1 MKKSKKD
8 KNLLPK
14 KKTISLS
21 TEEFCVLNDLFV
33 QFFIAYDDLNNPNVL
48 MNIKGFKD
56 KDHCLQW
63 IEEFKQIQ
71 EFNFINDNETIH

>member
-14 KKTISLS
+14 KKTISS
-21 TEEFCVLNDLFV
+21 FSEEFCVLNDLFV
-33 QFFIAYDDLNNPNVL
+33 QFYIVYDETNNPNVL
-48 MNIKGFKD
+48 MNIKGYQD

>member
-1 MKKSKKD
+1 
-8 KNLLPK
+8 
-14 KKTISLS
+14 
-21 TEEFCVLNDLFV
+21 
-33 QFFIAYDDLNNPNVL
+33 
-48 MNIKGFKD
+48 MNIKGYQD